1 MSVTETPKPVGAVLG
16 NALADIY
23 TCPAGK
29 TAVVQTAQLSNT
41 STTDAIAGTV
51 VWSDV
56 SAGVEYTVLPGVGI
70 QASAGQSA
78 LSGPL
83 YLEAGDK
90 IRAKAGVAATM
101 HLVLAVVEI
110 G

>member
-1 MSVTETPKPVGAVLG
+1 MVTETPTSIGAVLG

-23 TCPAGK
+23 TVPAGK

-41 STTDAIAGTV
+41 STTTAIAGTV
-51 VWSDV
+51 AWSDA
-56 SAGVEYTVLPGVGI
+56 SAATEYTVLPGVGV
-70 QASAGQSA
+70 QPSAGQSA

-83 YLEAGDK
+83 YLDAGDK
-90 IRAKAGVAATM
+90 VRAMAGVAATV